1 MKKFISTVLVSS
13 AIVAT
18 GLAFTAP
25 EAFAQGRPGGGGGGG
40 GGGGQQGQTCDVN
53 NFDPAASF
61 CEGSFDGNDVNF
73 AAEINDVFGIGD
85 LGLTWNL
92 DAKIDIES
100 SGLVLSGPNTLD
112 FGVSVLYNST
122 TEGSQGT
129 WNFGT
134 GLFDEAFVIVLKAAN
149 SFSAYYFE
157 AGTSI
162 SQGWWDTIGTSAN
175 RNGTAAELSHIS
187 LYLASSPGGGDDDTS
202 VPEPATLLGL
212 ALVGGAFG
220 LSRRRS
226 S

>member
-1 MKKFISTVLVSS
+1 MKKFISTLLVSS
-13 AIVAT
+13 AIAAT

-25 EAFAQGRPGGGGGGG
+25 ETLAQ
-40 GGGGQQGQTCDVN
+40 QVGQTCDVN
-53 NFDPAASF
+53 NFDPAASM

-73 AAEINDVFGIGD
+73 AAEINNVFGIAD

-92 DAKIDIES
+92 DAKIDITQD
-100 SGLVLSGPNTLD
+100 GGGVLSGPNSLD
-112 FGVSVLYNST
+112 FGASVLYNNS
-122 TEGSQGT
+122 TEGSKGT
-129 WNFGT
+129 WSFGE
-134 GLFDEAFVIVLKAAN
+134 GLYDEAFVIVLKAAN

-162 SQGWWDTIGTSAN
+162 AQGWWDTIGTSAN
-175 RNGTAAELSHIS
+175 ANNGKAAELSHIS
-187 LYLASSPGGGDDDTS
+187 LYLASSPDPDDDTS

-226 S
+226 A